1 MQSSIAIAERI
12 KKLMEEKGISKS
24 ELIEKSKLSS
34 TTINR
39 LLDGSLVRILDTQ
52 IYIICRALD
61 VPVQD
66 FFHSPLF
73 TLENLDDTRK
83 IK

>member
-1 MQSSIAIAERI
+1 MELKSAISKRLNE
-12 KKLMEEKGISKS
+12 LLEEKHCTV
-24 ELIEKSKLSS
+24 ETLVEKSKLSNI
-34 TTINR
+34 TINR
-39 LLDGSLVRILDTQ
+39 LLDGSLNRILDTQ
-52 IYIICRALD
+52 IYKICRALNM
-61 VPVQD
+61 PVQD

>member
-1 MQSSIAIAERI
+1 MELKSAISKRLNE
-12 KKLMEEKGISKS
+12 LMEEKHCTV
-24 ELIEKSKLSS
+24 ETLVEKSKLSN

-39 LLDGSLVRILDTQ
+39 LLNGSLDRILDTQ
-52 IYIICRALD
+52 IYKICRVLD
-61 VPVQD
+61 MPIHE

-73 TLENLDDTRK
+73 NLENLDDTRK